1 MKDTSKVF
9 KISLSLAL
17 MVFVFTM
24 TTGSSLFNILKPV
37 SAAALTGGV
46 SVSPASNIINEK
58 ATYNFFLKTKT
69 TGTIKIIQIDFP
81 SSFDLSKIRLIERSG
96 IGSGSLSFSG
106 SILNYTVN
114 SATSVA
120 AGTTIKLE
128 IGRIIATE
136 AGGHTVSM
144 KTISPQNVVIDGP
157 TSSSSFTIK
166 AITGE
171 DVSPGFIK
179 RKTLLDDAA
188 GNVHGWKPDGSAK
201 IFGII
206 DGDISGP
213 ANNIFV
219 SAIDEDG
226 AGCRTTDLASE
237 ENVMSIICDVA
248 PANNNSLHYL
258 IIKLPA
264 EVVTST
270 SITSSQSLL
279 SSSIPSSPFDSS
291 QDNDDALAINPDIQ

>member
-37 SAAALTGGV
+37 SAAALTGV

-106 SILNYTVN
+106 STLNYTVN

-120 AGTTIKLE
+120 AGTT
-128 IGRIIATE
+128 
-136 AGGHTVSM
+136 
-144 KTISPQNVVIDGP
+144 
-157 TSSSSFTIK
+157 
-166 AITGE
+166 
-171 DVSPGFIK
+171 
-179 RKTLLDDAA
+179 
-188 GNVHGWKPDGSAK
+188 
-201 IFGII
+201 
-206 DGDISGP
+206 
-213 ANNIFV
+213 
-219 SAIDEDG
+219 
-226 AGCRTTDLASE
+226 
-237 ENVMSIICDVA
+237 
-248 PANNNSLHYL
+248 
-258 IIKLPA
+258 
-264 EVVTST
+264 
-270 SITSSQSLL
+270 
-279 SSSIPSSPFDSS
+279 
-291 QDNDDALAINPDIQ
+291 